1 MNRLIRDI
9 AIFLILFFGMWKALA
24 FLDWRAFLKVKE
36 VNESSETHLG
46 ELIRKSIRN
55 TEEVITEPVVTKPV
69 MKLISRLTEKNGLD
83 TVKIQVI
90 VVRSSKINAFAL
102 PGGFIVVNSRLLK
115 EVQSEAELAGVLA
128 HEMAHIA
135 KRHVMKKLMK
145 ELGLAF
151 LLSAASGNNSATEQL
166 GAIAKTLSSSA
177 YDRELET
184 EADETAVTF
193 LENAGINPQGLA
205 EFLYKLKDED
215 EASLQALSWFST
227 HPELE
232 ERAKHILSLSSEKS
246 DTLSPILTSE
256 EWEKMRAYK
265 LSY

>member
-1 MNRLIRDI
+1 MNRLTRDI

-24 FLDWRAFLKVKE
+24 LIDWRAILKVNE
-36 VNESSETHLG
+36 VNESSEIHLG

-55 TEEVITEPVVTKPV
+55 TEEVISEPVVTKPV
-69 MKLISRLTEKNGLD
+69 MKLVSRLTEKNGLD

-90 VVRSSKINAFAL
+90 VVRSSKVNAFAR

-115 EVQSEAELAGVLA
+115 EVESESELAGVLA
-128 HEMAHIA
+128 HEMAHIS

-151 LLSAASGNNSATEQL
+151 LFSAASGSKSATEQL
-166 GAIAKTLSSSA
+166 GAIAKTLSSTA
-177 YDRELET
+177 YDREFET
-184 EADETAVTF
+184 EADEAAIIYM
-193 LENAGINPQGLA
+193 ENAGFSPHGLA

-215 EASLQALSWFST
+215 ESSLQGLSWFST

-232 ERAKHILSLSSEKS
+232 ERAKHILSLTPEKS
-246 DTLSPILTSE
+246 DSLSPLLSPE
-256 EWEKMRAYK
+256 EWEKMRSYK